1 MQRII
6 RFLIIAQ
13 LWAGFNLSVLMKMYA
28 TLPYYDRPLF
38 IFVYTTSVIL
48 PPIIFFGYLTFVR
61 HALFVHRYELKG
73 FVKKKLRRDPQL
85 LKLLFNLCG
94 CIKASGAGD
103 NPKFDENLKA
113 LWQSLNLRIH
123 EIQQA
128 QAALKEGESLT
139 LGSLKRPLKALRKQR
154 GEHLS
159 LFFWVSAVRL
169 ERYDE
174 ERAYDLSSLRPVYN
188 RLLMFLGLNGSAWY
202 SIELDFALRSYE
214 KDEQSFD
221 HKKQSAGA
229 DEADAHL
236 PSDLK
241 EAYAVLG
248 LECGAG
254 FDEVHGAYRKLT
266 FEHHPDRHKHLRQAD
281 LQELSDKL
289 IKIRAA
295 YHLIVRFLKK
305 EAA

>member
-13 LWAGFNLSVLMKMYA
+13 IWAGFNLSVLMRMYS
-28 TLPYYDRPLF
+28 TLPYYDRPLL
-38 IFVYTTSVIL
+38 IFVYTTLVIL

-73 FVKKKLRRDPQL
+73 FVRKKLRGDPHL
-85 LKLLFNLCG
+85 LRLLFNLCG
-94 CIKASGAGD
+94 CLKAAGVGA
-103 NPKFDENLKA
+103 NPKFDENLRA
-113 LWQSLNLRIH
+113 LQHSLNLRPH
-123 EIQQA
+123 ELGQA
-128 QAALKEGESLT
+128 EAALKEGEGLT
-139 LGSLKRPLKALRKQR
+139 LGSLKRQLKELRRQR

-159 LFFWVSAVRL
+159 QFYWVSLVRL
-169 ERYDE
+169 ERYDD

-188 RLLMFLGLNGSAWY
+188 RLLMFLGLRGSAWY
-202 SIELDFALRSYE
+202 SIELDFASRSYVAE
-214 KDEQSFD
+214 EQSFGD
-221 HKKQSAGA
+221 ERQSAGDGA
-229 DEADAHL
+229 DGTL
-236 PSDLK
+236 PSELK

-248 LECGAG
+248 LEAGAG

-266 FEHHPDRHKHLRQAD
+266 FEHHPDRRKHLSD
-281 LQELSDKL
+281 SELQELSDKL
-289 IKIRAA
+289 IRIRAA